1 MQVLALRLHFQQVL
15 WLLSSTTGPCQQC
28 VESNLQ
34 SWQQSGLSG
43 VSHGTPLTSH
53 TIQCKSILVLE
64 ASFDYKKCS
73 VGRCLLYDLAISF
86 SVPSYMSIFLED
98 FTTLGFHSISQMA
111 INFSCLSR
119 YSLSQPPF
127 PSPPLLIFPF
137 QYVSS
142 TYNCLFYSPFLEEPF
157 APLPQSLTL

>member
-1 MQVLALRLHFQQVL
+1 MQVLALRLHFQQVCGCYL
-15 WLLSSTTGPCQQC
+15 QQQGLA
-28 VESNLQ
+28 SNVWKATQ

-43 VSHGTPLTSH
+43 ISHGTPLTNN

-64 ASFDYKKCS
+64 ASFGYKKCP
-73 VGRCLLYDLAISF
+73 VGLCLLYYLAISF
-86 SVPSYMSIFLED
+86 SVPSYMYIFLED
-98 FTTLGFHSISQMA
+98 SATLGFHTMSQMA
-111 INFSCLSR
+111 ISFSCLSQ

-142 TYNCLFYSPFLEEPF
+142 TYNCVFYSPFLEEPSV
-157 APLPQSLTL
+157 PLPQSLTL